1 MKAAPRLILA
11 AVLVIWAPLRV
22 CAQEESYPTKP
33 IHMIVP
39 FPAGGPSDIVARLIG
54 QRMNED
60 WKQPVLI
67 ENRPGANTIIG
78 AQAAAKAPPDG
89 YTLFMAIDS
98 TLVMNQ
104 YLYKSLP
111 YDPLNDFAPISL
123 TAKTVSVLA
132 VSNASGLLTVRDL
145 IARAKAQPGKLNYG
159 GGTIT
164 ARLMGHLFHRAA
176 GLDIVYVPFKGT
188 PDTLNGLLT
197 GSVELIYAAY
207 PIVAPVVANGA
218 VHALARLDRDAPP
231 SMATIPPLA
240 EAAGIADLDDI
251 SVWLGLVAPSGTPKP
266 IIEKIH
272 AEIARIFSDP
282 VLRERLEQ
290 SGSYPVTST
299 PEEFAAFIRKEAQR
313 WSRVIQ
319 DIGLK
324 LGACHEYSCPC
335 ADRGFAAADG
345 NGWRAGSARRLSQ
358 PLDQDRRAFPGGRAF
373 RCARPHDRAE
383 DERGLESAYR
393 GREQAGR
400 QYGCCRPA
408 GRKGGTRWLHAADG
422 DRFHTRHEP
431 VSLSHAALRSVE

>member
-1 MKAAPRLILA
+1 MRIPDASDQFTVKAMKAAAQLALA
-11 AVLVIWAPLRV
+11 AVLLIWASICA

-33 IHMIVP
+33 IRIIVP

-54 QRMNED
+54 HRMSED

-89 YTLFMAIDS
+89 YTLFMVIDS

-111 YDPLNDFAPISL
+111 YDPFNDFAPISL

-132 VSNASGLLTVRDL
+132 VSAASGVATVGDL
-145 IARAKAQPGKLNYG
+145 IARARAHPGELNYG

-207 PIVAPVVANGA
+207 PIVAPVIASAMVR
-218 VHALARLDRDAPP
+218 ALARLDRDAPP
-231 SMATIPPLA
+231 SMAGIPPLA
-240 EAAGIADLDDI
+240 DAAGIADLDNI

-266 IIEKIH
+266 IIDKI
-272 AEIARIFSDP
+272 AVEIAKIFADP
-282 VLRERLEQ
+282 VLRQQSEQ
-290 SGSYPVTST
+290 TDSYPVTST
-299 PEEFAAFIRKEAQR
+299 PEEFAGFIRKEAQR
-313 WSRVIQ
+313 WSRVIT

-324 LGACHEYSCPC
+324 L
-335 ADRGFAAADG
+335 D
-345 NGWRAGSARRLSQ
+345 
-358 PLDQDRRAFPGGRAF
+358 
-373 RCARPHDRAE
+373 
-383 DERGLESAYR
+383 
-393 GREQAGR
+393 
-400 QYGCCRPA
+400 
-408 GRKGGTRWLHAADG
+408 
-422 DRFHTRHEP
+422 
-431 VSLSHAALRSVE
+431 